1 MSSIIVLYGQS
12 LFDIAVQE
20 YGSIEAVFQLA
31 DDNDIYDITAEL
43 SPGTELIID
52 KNMIIDTNVV
62 NYYKNNNITAAS
74 ELRTEELQG
83 VGYWQI
89 GVDFIIS

>member
-1 MSSIIVLYGQS
+1 MKTVNVEKGQS
-12 LFDIAVQE
+12 LFDIALQC
-20 YGSIEAVFQLA
+20 YGSIKAVFQLA
-31 DDNDIYDITAEL
+31 DDNGIDN
-43 SPGTELIID
+43 IID
-52 KNMIIDTNVV
+52 LLIPGDELLIDEQFIKNANVV